1 MVERRRAHA
10 FLERDGAA
18 CSVSTERGEFAWQFV
33 DLLRWPSTNAPRP
46 RSAAKPSAQQPFD
59 LEKGP
64 LCGQPGAPGRTGAPA
79 WVTLHH
85 IVADGWSLN
94 LLLDEFS
101 RLYAEACGGQPADLA
116 PLELHYAEFAAWQRQ
131 WLDAGEGARQ
141 LAYWRGAWAT
151 RRRC

>member
-1 MVERRRAHA
+1 DEQEHQ
-10 FLERDGAA
+10 L
-18 CSVSTERGEFAWQFV
+18 
-33 DLLRWPSTNAPRP
+33 
-46 RSAAKPSAQQPFD
+46 
-59 LEKGP
+59 
-64 LCGQPGAPGRTGAPA
+64 

-141 LAYWRGAWAT
+141 LAYWRERLGDTAPVLELAT
-151 RRRC
+151 DHPRTARQASPAARYSL